1 MGYFSLQEFNVDD
14 TKTKLCCVIM
24 DLIYSEPLKAFGAMT
39 SREKKKFNERMN
51 EYILA
56 KLAGEDWDEV
66 LTKDFNECMTAVFES
81 KSYDP
86 AKFCVPTNYD
96 AELLLSEEQ
105 KQLNQT
111 QDK

>member
-1 MGYFSLQEFNVDD
+1 MHFSE
-14 TKTKLCCVIM
+14 TRK
-24 DLIYSEPLKAFGAMT
+24 
-39 SREKKKFNERMN
+39 
-51 EYILA
+51 
-56 KLAGEDWDEV
+56 DWDEV

-86 AKFCVPTNYD
+86 AKFCVSTNYD

-111 QDK
+111 QDKYFFSPIIYGDWNFE